1 MGHTT
6 ARIALRDF
14 AILGGLVAILVL
26 GAKLVLGDTS
36 ERVVVLFLI
45 NLSAVISLTVFI
57 GFSGLLSFAHVGFM
71 ALGAYFGA
79 YLTLSPALK
88 SQFLPALPMWLAD
101 LQLPLEIALPIVV
114 VVVAVLALIVG
125 PTICRLPVDTVPI
138 ATVAVLVVIH
148 GLIVG
153 AKDLTRGIQPLFG
166 FESLK
171 GVSLPLVYLMVTL
184 LGALLFRA
192 SSTGV
197 KLQAS
202 RDDEVAAASCGVNVL
217 RVRVSAWVL
226 SMAIIAG
233 SGLLLSHYLTV
244 ISPKQ
249 FYFVFMFSLLAMGIL
264 GGISTVSGAIA
275 GALAVTL
282 LSETTRRIEG
292 ADWLADVGLPPLFG
306 LTQITLAALILF
318 VMYRRPHGLI
328 AWREPTRRALGAF
341 VDRTQQHRA
350 ENAPAEPAARA
361 RRSADAAVLSI
372 AGVSKSFEGVQ
383 ALKGVSFDI
392 HPGES
397 VGLIGPNGSGKTT
410 LVNIVSGVLP
420 ADAGHVVLG
429 SEQLNGL
436 PPHSIAFAG
445 IARTFQNIRI
455 FEHLSVK
462 DNVMVAALSKSR
474 ADAADA
480 VAREALSELDLQEVA
495 DVAAGELSYGM
506 RRRVEIARALA
517 LEPGV
522 LLLDEPSAGMNDVES
537 ADLAQRLKTLKQR
550 HGFGFLVIEHDQ
562 TFVRSICERIV
573 VLNQGETIAIG
584 TPDEIRKDPAVI
596 EAYLGRSATAE
607 RSAHV
612 HEGERG

>member
-14 AILGGLVAILVL
+14 AVLGGIVAILVL
-26 GAKLVLGDTS
+26 GAKLSFGDTS

-88 SQFLPALPMWLAD
+88 SQFLPALPAWLAG
-101 LQLPLEIALPIVV
+101 LQLPVEIALPIVV
-114 VVVAVLALIVG
+114 VAVAVLALVVG

-138 ATVAVLVVIH
+138 ATVAVLIVIH

-166 FESLK
+166 FESLE

-184 LGALLFRA
+184 LAALLFRA
-192 SSTGV
+192 SSAGL

-202 RDDEVAAASCGVNVL
+202 RDDEIAAASCGVNVL
-217 RVRVSAWVL
+217 RVRVLAWVL

-282 LSETTRRIEG
+282 LSETTRRVEG
-292 ADWLADVGLPPLFG
+292 ADWLAEIGLPPLFG

-328 AWREPTRRALGAF
+328 AWREPTRRALGKL
-341 VDRTQQHRA
+341 V
-350 ENAPAEPAARA
+350 EPAASVHAENGSTGQPERA
-361 RRSADAAVLSI
+361 RGIPAASKLSI

-383 ALKGVSFDI
+383 ALKDVSFEI
-392 HPGES
+392 NPGES

-420 ADAGHVVLG
+420 ADAGTVALG
-429 SEQLNGL
+429 DDQLNGSS
-436 PPHSIAFAG
+436 PHDIAYAG

-462 DNVMVAALSKSR
+462 DNVLVAALSKTK
-474 ADAADA
+474 ADTAEA
-480 VAREALSELDLQEVA
+480 VARDALSELDLREVA
-495 DVAAGELSYGM
+495 DVAAGELAYGM

-517 LEPGV
+517 LEPAM

-537 ADLAQRLKTLKQR
+537 ADLAQRLKALQQR

-562 TFVRSICERIV
+562 AFVRSICERIV

-584 TPDEIRKDPAVI
+584 TPDEIRTDPAVI

-607 RSAHV
+607 RSV
-612 HEGERG
+612 HDNEGERG